1 MKRENC
7 EKKKNKILEEAKK
20 ETGNNFRSSIELSK
34 NEIQTTIN
42 RKTDITRFTYN
53 DYDMSDPESVV
64 GNEEQKM
71 NNPLA
76 SKELRV
82 RRMTEYYSKKNANT

>member
-1 MKRENC
+1 
-7 EKKKNKILEEAKK
+7 
-20 ETGNNFRSSIELSK
+20 
-34 NEIQTTIN
+34 
-42 RKTDITRFTYN
+42 
-53 DYDMSDPESVV
+53 MSDPESVV